1 MFEKSVMLFTSPLQ
15 LKHCKICLVLHQ
27 IVRLMTCMIHVCTC
41 SLITNELSKSE
52 LDDLI
57 QAFGSVIMVKEKQL
71 NGYLEGSLSNLSHSI
86 QSHLPQRQRP
96 VAYAGF
102 GRGGGGVSTRDPHT
116 FSKGVRERAVSSPI
130 GVWGGGPAAL
140 QLSLFVSYKT

>member
-1 MFEKSVMLFTSPLQ
+1 MFEKSVKMLFTSPLQ
-15 LKHCKICLVLHQ
+15 LKHCMICLVLHQ

-86 QSHLPQRQRP
+86 QSHLPQRQRS
-96 VAYAGF
+96 VVYAGF
-102 GRGGGGVSTRDPHT
+102 GRGGGGGVSTRDPHT
-116 FSKGVRERAVSSPI
+116 FRLTSR
-130 GVWGGGPAAL
+130 
-140 QLSLFVSYKT
+140 